1 MKRMKKLALTLG
13 TILFLAIIAAAIV
26 PMWVAT
32 SGLELSGAA
41 AAAILFKILGCFAVG
56 GGLMFLV
63 FYSARRGY
71 DDEAHLGASHRRDDP
86 K

>member
-1 MKRMKKLALTLG
+1 MKKLALILG
-13 TILFLAIIAAAIV
+13 VVVFLAVIAAAIV

-32 SGLELSGAA
+32 SGMELSGAG
-41 AAAILFKILGCFAVG
+41 AAAILFMILGCFAVG

-71 DDEAHLGASHRRDDP
+71 DDDAHLGASGRPPDP
-86 K
+86 PE

>member
-1 MKRMKKLALTLG
+1 MKKLALILG
-13 TILFLAIIAAAIV
+13 AVLFLAVIAAAIV

-32 SGLELSGAA
+32 SGLELGGAA
-41 AAAILFKILGCFAVG
+41 LAAIVFMIVGCFAVG

-71 DDEAHLGASHRRDDP
+71 DDDAHLGAGRPCDERE
-86 K
+86 

>member
-1 MKRMKKLALTLG
+1 MKKLALILG
-13 TILFLAIIAAAIV
+13 TVLFLAVIAAAIV

-41 AAAILFKILGCFAVG
+41 VAAIVFMIVGCFAVG

-71 DDEAHLGASHRRDDP
+71 DDEAHLGAGHPRDEP
-86 K
+86 E